1 MLASDYDEAI
11 RLGREALTMAEEFGL
26 GEMRAAALSDIGSSL
41 VSTGDVERG
50 LAEQAHAAE
59 VAAAANAPYE
69 LLRAEGNLAARLWS
83 EGRLAEGARR
93 WEEAAVAA
101 RQYGQSTFVRWFR
114 GVLLTNAY
122 TLGRWDE
129 ALAGADAFIAA
140 VESGSP
146 HYLAPQAYTVRALI
160 RLARD
165 HSERVLDDAQ
175 QAVALARRA
184 KDPQILFLTL
194 AGAAHVH
201 SEMGDQETAFEL
213 VDEYLTAIASGQ
225 QLAFA
230 VSWVHVFAWT
240 VNNAGRGQ
248 ELTRLLADV
257 GQVPWVRAAR
267 AFAEG
272 DPQASAQICAE
283 MGALTQEAYAR
294 LAAAR
299 GLAEER
305 RRTEADEQLRR
316 VLSFYRSVGAK
327 RYVREGEA
335 LLPASA

>member
-1 MLASDYDEAI
+1 
-11 RLGREALTMAEEFGL
+11 
-26 GEMRAAALSDIGSSL
+26 
-41 VSTGDVERG
+41 
-50 LAEQAHAAE
+50 
-59 VAAAANAPYE
+59 
-69 LLRAEGNLAARLWS
+69 
-83 EGRLAEGARR
+83 
-93 WEEAAVAA
+93 
-101 RQYGQSTFVRWFR
+101 
-114 GVLLTNAY
+114 
-122 TLGRWDE
+122 
-129 ALAGADAFIAA
+129 
-140 VESGSP
+140 
-146 HYLAPQAYTVRALI
+146 
-160 RLARD
+160 
-165 HSERVLDDAQ
+165 
-175 QAVALARRA
+175 
-184 KDPQILFLTL
+184 
-194 AGAAHVH
+194 
-201 SEMGDQETAFEL
+201 MGDQETAFEL
-213 VDEYLTAIASGQ
+213 VDEYLRAIASGQ